1 MSVYVVYKEEREMK
15 RAKGEARYVLLE
27 DSRAD
32 CSSSRVVCWGP
43 GENALMQRMSVEYD
57 AIALDS
63 PCFFRILPRTD
74 YETLYA
80 IKALGIQEE
89 PT

>member
-1 MSVYVVYKEEREMK
+1 MK

-27 DSRAD
+27 DSRAG

-63 PCFFRILPRTD
+63 PCFFRILPRTS

-80 IKALGIQEE
+80 IKALGIEEE

>member
-1 MSVYVVYKEEREMK
+1 MK

-27 DSRAD
+27 EGNRDCISSRA
-32 CSSSRVVCWGP
+32 VCWGSS
-43 GENALMQRMSVEYD
+43 EAALTQRMRVEYD
-57 AIALDS
+57 AIARDS
-63 PCFFRILPRTD
+63 PCFFRILPRTG

-89 PT
+89 PA

>member
-1 MSVYVVYKEEREMK
+1 MK

-27 DSRAD
+27 ESRAD

-43 GENALMQRMSVEYD
+43 GENALMQRLSVEYN

-63 PCFFRILPRTD
+63 PCFFRVLPRTD

-89 PT
+89 PA